1 MKLLFV
7 IKYNVCEETSDL
19 IFTWTEV
26 VQAYCAGVLMMSFH
40 DCRPSYKYH
49 EEEVMALYIE
59 TLTGTTFEVTVSP
72 YDTVMTIKAKI
83 QRVEGIPVSQQHL
96 LYNLQELEDSALL
109 IDCALHNGATVKLVL
124 SMRGGPIS
132 TVRRI
137 LPLDDAAWK
146 ELVHFNK
153 DELLEDL
160 PPGCRMA
167 ILVFR
172 EGDQLNLLR
181 VLENLDGSYSPLS
194 ESWSRSSVSNLFD
207 DDDSDECNK
216 RLEENTITMEKVNE
230 LKTKLE
236 ELSIQR
242 KSHKLL
248 DRIDNNSVEEINKPI
263 ASSPRRSLVPS
274 LSGGSSD
281 INKRRRRVLHLP
293 PLQTAPNVHDID
305 EDDNTTAIRKTRTEF
320 TRVPVL
326 PNITPHVSPEVSP
339 RIAILDSEIEPI
351 GMAGSQVLLDESR
364 PKTSPDHLTGR
375 QLCEILSEASR
386 HRHAVLR
393 AHCSAPHTVK
403 SLRPT
408 TSDVDIEPIWGN
420 SSRPLPPSVRKH
432 FHFKLP
438 RNDKPLPS
446 NSERSDSL
454 SIASRESELPI
465 RNSFSN
471 SPFSNSTEESQL
483 NNNTAL
489 YEGGPS
495 TTKSS
500 KSVIKPLKNVFPGGS
515 KDSVNNSL
523 LCSSNTNKS
532 GRYPINPFLPKP
544 NLSNNLVA
552 RSSRFVT
559 TPLNSINL
567 LRNSETARSNIGE
580 ISSTSRRK
588 PKIFISSI
596 TTAGLSGKDNNN
608 KIVRNGAASSSVVGD
623 NSKFNIEDEASSLNV
638 KSLVEES
645 SQVET
650 NQSSVSP
657 KKKENKNRC
666 AQCRKRLTLTNSY
679 TCRCGHLFCSSH
691 RYSEVHNCT
700 YDYKKEGRKLLEEA
714 NPVVTAPKLPKI

>member
-1 MKLLFV
+1 MKSLPV
-7 IKYNVCEETSDL
+7 AKYNVYEGRTAL
-19 IFTWTEV
+19 IFSWTEA
-26 VQAYCAGVLMMSFH
+26 VQASFVGVLMMSFH

-72 YDTVMTIKAKI
+72 YDTVMTIKSKI

-146 ELVHFNK
+146 ELVHFNR

-230 LKTKLE
+230 LKNKLE

-242 KSHKLL
+242 RSHNKVL
-248 DRIDNNSVEEINKPI
+248 DRVDSSVEEINKPSVSTHRSPVTTVTGV
-263 ASSPRRSLVPS
+263 SSRQHEV
-274 LSGGSSD
+274 
-281 INKRRRRVLHLP
+281 NKRRRSVLHLP
-293 PLQTAPNVHDID
+293 PLRTAVHDT
-305 EDDNTTAIRKTRTEF
+305 DDDDDTPAICKSRTEF

-326 PNITPHVSPEVSP
+326 PNITPHASPEVSP

-351 GMAGSQVLLDESR
+351 GVAGSQVLLDESR
-364 PKTSPDHLTGR
+364 PKTSPDHLTSR

-393 AHCSAPHTVK
+393 THCSAPHTVK
-403 SLRPT
+403 SLRPS
-408 TSDVDIEPIWGN
+408 TSDVDIEPLWGN

-438 RNDKPLPS
+438 HNDKPVPS
-446 NSERSDSL
+446 SSERSDCVST
-454 SIASRESELPI
+454 ASRESELPI
-465 RNSFSN
+465 RSSFSN
-471 SPFSNSTEESQL
+471 SPFSRTEGSQL
-483 NNNTAL
+483 NNATA
-489 YEGGPS
+489 YEGSS

-523 LCSSNTNKS
+523 LYNNSKS
-532 GRYPINPFLPKP
+532 GRYPVNPFLPKP
-544 NLSNNLVA
+544 NLSPNLVG
-552 RSSRFVT
+552 RSSRFVA
-559 TPLNSINL
+559 TPLSSINI
-567 LRNSETARSNIGE
+567 LRNSETAKSIIGE
-580 ISSTSRRK
+580 TSTTSRRK
-588 PKIFISSI
+588 AKIFISSV
-596 TTAGLSGKDNNN
+596 TTAGLTGKDNNILIKN
-608 KIVRNGAASSSVVGD
+608 STTSSSAGD
-623 NSKFNIEDEASSLNV
+623 SKFDVEGESSSLEVNN
-638 KSLVEES
+638 LIGGDP
-645 SQVET
+645 SQVGT
-650 NQSSVSP
+650 SHPSVSP
-657 KKKENKNRC
+657 KKKENRNRC

-700 YDYKKEGRKLLEEA
+700 YDYKKEGRKLLQQA

>member
-1 MKLLFV
+1 
-7 IKYNVCEETSDL
+7 
-19 IFTWTEV
+19 
-26 VQAYCAGVLMMSFH
+26 
-40 DCRPSYKYH
+40 
-49 EEEVMALYIE
+49 MALYIE

-146 ELVHFNK
+146 ELVHFNR

-230 LKTKLE
+230 LKNKLE

-242 KSHKLL
+242 KSHNKVS
-248 DRIDNNSVEEINKPI
+248 DRVDSSVEEINKPS
-263 ASSPRRSLVPS
+263 ALTHRSPVTSVTAVSSRQHE
-274 LSGGSSD
+274 
-281 INKRRRRVLHLP
+281 INKRRRSVLHLP
-293 PLQTAPNVHDID
+293 PLRTAAAHDTD
-305 EDDNTTAIRKTRTEF
+305 DDDNTTSICKNRTEF

-326 PNITPHVSPEVSP
+326 PNITPHASPEVSP

-351 GMAGSQVLLDESR
+351 GVAGSQMLLDESR

-403 SLRPT
+403 SLRPS

-420 SSRPLPPSVRKH
+420 SSSRPLPPSVRKH

-438 RNDKPLPS
+438 HNDKPVPS
-446 NSERSDSL
+446 SSERSDCVST
-454 SIASRESELPI
+454 ASRESELPI
-465 RNSFSN
+465 RSSFSN
-471 SPFSNSTEESQL
+471 SPFSSRTEGSQL
-483 NNNTAL
+483 NNATA
-489 YEGGPS
+489 YEGS
-495 TTKSS
+495 SSTKSS

-523 LCSSNTNKS
+523 LYNNNNNKS
-532 GRYPINPFLPKP
+532 GRYPVNPFLPKP
-544 NLSNNLVA
+544 NLSPNLVG
-552 RSSRFVT
+552 RSSRFIA
-559 TPLNSINL
+559 TPLNSINI
-567 LRNSETARSNIGE
+567 LRNSETAKSNIGE
-580 ISSTSRRK
+580 TSTTTSRRK
-588 PKIFISSI
+588 SKIFISSI
-596 TTAGLSGKDNNN
+596 ATAGLTGKDNNN
-608 KIVRNGAASSSVVGD
+608 ILIKNSTTSSSSAAGD
-623 NSKFNIEDEASSLNV
+623 SKFDVEDTSNSLEVSN
-638 KSLVEES
+638 LIGGDP
-645 SQVET
+645 SQVGT
-650 NQSSVSP
+650 SHTSVSP
-657 KKKENKNRC
+657 KKKENRNRC
-666 AQCRKRLTLTNSY
+666 AHCRKRLTLTNSY

-700 YDYKKEGRKLLEEA
+700 YDYKKEGRKLLQEA